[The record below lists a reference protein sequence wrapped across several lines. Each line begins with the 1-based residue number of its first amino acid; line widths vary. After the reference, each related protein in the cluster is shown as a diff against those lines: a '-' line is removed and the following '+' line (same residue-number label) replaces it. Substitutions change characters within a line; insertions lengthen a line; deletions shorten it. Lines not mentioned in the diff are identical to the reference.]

1 MPCYVRTVDAKIRD
15 KKPLISRC
23 QRKKSQLT
31 IVYPFC
37 VTAGIR
43 HFFCGVMHLKQL
55 SLNRGKETMKYTE
68 LEQKLT
74 SRS

>member
-1 MPCYVRTVDAKIRD
+1 MP
-15 KKPLISRC
+15 KK
-23 QRKKSQLT
+23 RKVSIDFSIPILCDNWNST
-31 IVYPFC
+31 
-37 VTAGIR
+37 
-43 HFFCGVMHLKQL
+43 FFCDVMHLKQL